1 MNDDSLFEFPSDF
14 PIKAMGRD
22 TPHFKQLVIDLVAVH
37 ATFDAEADVRVQS
50 SSNGTFLSV
59 TVTFEASNRE
69 QLDNIY
75 QSLHDHNDILM
86 TF

>member
-1 MNDDSLFEFPSDF
+1 
-14 PIKAMGRD
+14 
-22 TPHFKQLVIDLVAVH
+22 VH